1 MDAAKRNDRLSGG
14 RTEKPLLK
22 VDNAYHKFK
31 VKRNCWPKVCGVAM
45 NLVEHP
51 HGGGN
56 HQHKIDIGIS
66 TKVDISEVSFNK
78 FDDKY
83 FLPRRQYW
91 IQLGDEVDIDA
102 KILQGL

>member
-66 TKVDISEVSFNK
+66 TKVDISEVIVNK
-78 FDDKY
+78 FDDRHFCQEDKIGY
-83 FLPRRQYW
+83 N
-91 IQLGDEVDIDA
+91 LGDEEDIDA